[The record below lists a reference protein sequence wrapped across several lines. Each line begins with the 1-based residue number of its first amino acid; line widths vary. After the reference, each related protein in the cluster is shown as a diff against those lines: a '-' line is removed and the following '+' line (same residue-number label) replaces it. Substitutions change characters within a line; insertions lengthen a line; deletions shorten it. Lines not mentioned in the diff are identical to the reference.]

1 MTKVLNDTDQLT
13 FILTSYG
20 LRRVAEALSNPNE
33 DLNISKIKVGDA
45 NFEYYEPDEE
55 QPDLVHPI
63 PDGSFYIVEKEL
75 LEDGLTV
82 SFHAVIPETFQNQ
95 EIREVGIYETV
106 DEVDK
111 LFAISTQQP
120 VLKPLISLNY
130 LVSIN
135 YYAFLKSQNLA
146 AVYDQI
152 VLNPDTQ
159 LVTQEDLEKLMSTIL
174 FTESNLM
181 EQINGNTRVIGL
193 GRVEQLQAKVDQDK
207 VNFGYLAS
215 YNNYTNL
222 LNFTRTENIKGYWLF
237 NYPRRVN
244 TSSSVIDI
252 GPLGLNFSTNLL
264 ITNYPRV
271 YHGSMPMLNFATP
284 NYFEFNLDPY
294 TDVEKNPFDF
304 VEDNKDVP
312 FTMLFALN
320 PLSYNT
326 TRTLLTRNSVFEV
339 QELSDNSLQI
349 KLYSWN
355 ELNQYKNNYVV
366 FNSTANTIP
375 NSPHSIAFSYNPNA
389 SEKVTTYIS
398 GRKVGMNMSTT
409 GTYVHMNNL
418 NTNHAGLKSYIL
430 SGGYYTQH
438 IDSEVG
444 VIGIMKGA
452 LTSDELRAV
461 AFNLE
466 ATMGNNPC
474 VKTF

>member
-13 FILTSYG
+13 FILTTYG

-45 NFEYYEPDEE
+45 NFEYYEPTENQEE
-55 QPDLVHPI
+55 LVHPI

-75 LEDGLTV
+75 LEDELTV

-120 VLKPLISLNY
+120 LLKPLISLNY
-130 LVSIN
+130 LISVD

-146 AVYDQI
+146 NVYDQI

-193 GRVEQLQAKVDQDK
+193 GRIEQLQAKVNQDK
-207 VNFGYLAS
+207 INFGYLAS

-222 LNFTRTENIKGYWLF
+222 LNFTRTANIEGYWLF

-244 TSSSVIDI
+244 SSSSVVDI
-252 GPLGLNFSTNLL
+252 GPKGINFSTNML
-264 ITNYPRV
+264 ITNYTRV
-271 YHGSMPMLNFATP
+271 YRGSMPMLTFSSP
-284 NYFEFNLDPY
+284 NYFKLNLPIVDGDN
-294 TDVEKNPFDF
+294 TLNF
-304 VEDNKDVP
+304 VEDNKDIS
-312 FTMLFALN
+312 FTMAFAIE
-320 PLSYNT
+320 PLGT
-326 TRTLLTRNSVFEV
+326 ATRTLLARSNYSTYQHIFEV
-339 QELSDNSLQI
+339 NELNDGSLQI
-349 KLYSWN
+349 KLFTDETHYISFESTIN
-355 ELNQYKNNYVV
+355 VV
-366 FNSTANTIP
+366 P
-375 NSPHSIAFSYNPNA
+375 QKPHSVIFSYNADNKTIDA
-389 SEKVTTYIS
+389 YVG
-398 GRKVGMNMSTT
+398 GRKIDLIATNNGYT
-409 GTYVHMNNL
+409 HMADIPSL
-418 NTNHAGLKSYIL
+418 PVTSYITST
-430 SGGYYTQH
+430 SGATQL
-438 IDSEVG
+438 INSNVG
-444 VIGIMKGA
+444 VISITKD
-452 LTSDELRAV
+452 LLQKDELRAV

-474 VKTF
+474 IKTF